1 MRAHLAVG
9 LAVASLAA
17 PATSRASPPFRPPQR
32 PTLEVA
38 TDPEHPGPAFQAS
51 PEGQDYPDRYRSRRS
66 RSGITA
72 AAHLSGGV
80 TRQKYSSDGV
90 YGRLLFRGMIHD
102 EEEPGALGVVTP
114 LGVDFWRARDGWGFG
129 MPFDFGL
136 GYATP
141 HVLLYGTLGW
151 SLFTIDNERNK
162 TGFGVFSPLAGAGLG
177 LELAPVRLLLEAR
190 AIYRWHIKTNDT
202 PQTQMGVAIELI
214 SR

>member
-17 PATSRASPPFRPPQR
+17 PATARAAPPFRPPQR
-32 PTLEVA
+32 PVLEVA
-38 TDPEHPGPAFQAS
+38 TDPEHPGPAFQES
-51 PEGQDYPDRYRSRRS
+51 PEGPGSPYRYRRS

-90 YGRLLFRGMIHD
+90 YGRLQFRGMIHD
-102 EEEPGALGVVTP
+102 EDEPGSLGVVTP

-162 TGFGVFSPLAGAGLG
+162 TGFGVFSPLAHQDQRYPADPDGRGD
-177 LELAPVRLLLEAR
+177 R
-190 AIYRWHIKTNDT
+190 ADLSIKKG
-202 PQTQMGVAIELI
+202 P
-214 SR
+214 